1 MPLRRTTQRKYE
13 SSNGNI
19 DQNGNATVCEKEKKR
34 TVINNYI
41 TFTYK
46 LIFTITAEILVL
58 SLANFLNLGCFTQLS
73 VTYQNVQN
81 MHLRFTT
88 NFYIFN
94 LVKETKK

>member
-58 SLANFLNLGCFTQLS
+58 SLANFFKFRLF
-73 VTYQNVQN
+73 Y
-81 MHLRFTT
+81 TT
-88 NFYIFN
+88 ECHISKCPKHALEVYN
-94 LVKETKK
+94 